1 MKKRIWLGAALAA
14 VIPGCLGLALAGAGE
29 SREETARDK
38 SVLRVTILDSGDYYH
53 SDAGIEN
60 GISLALKEIKEEL
73 GITVELDIVDDGEDY
88 AKGISLAKALAG
100 DEEVD
105 VALSFQNFESIGA
118 TAEIFEEAEKPL
130 VVTMGCYDEVAD
142 AGYAYFLADFLSGK
156 AIGNRIGTWL
166 AEKGVKSIAL
176 CHSDTKF
183 EKDEIRGLQAALEE
197 EEGISVK
204 DSVTGPFDE
213 ESLSALLVRCRKLG
227 VDAVVANFY
236 DRYDSAWLIRR
247 LREKAPGLTVVG
259 DYALDST
266 EILQEYGT
274 GLEGAVIVPV
284 YPYVKSDK
292 LTAFVTKYEKE
303 SGQMF
308 STAAVQ
314 YYDLFRML
322 AECYKKT
329 GDVKAVF
336 MSALKSEDGYEG
348 AAGTL
353 RFDESGRLL
362 AGECPVAVCRGG
374 EFVFEEE

>member
-1 MKKRIWLGAALAA
+1 MKRKVWFAAALAA
-14 VIPGCLGLALAGAGE
+14 VLLTCLGLTLAGAGE
-29 SREETARDK
+29 SQEETAKDM
-38 SVLRVTILDSGDYYH
+38 SVLHVTILDSGDYYH
-53 SDAGIEN
+53 SDAGIAN
-60 GISLALKEIKEEL
+60 GISLAVKEIKEEL
-73 GITVELDIVDDGEDY
+73 GITVKLDIVDDGEDY
-88 AKGISLAKALAG
+88 AKGISLARALAG
-100 DEEVD
+100 DDGVD
-105 VALSFQNFESIGA
+105 VVVSFQNFESIGA
-118 TAEIFEEAEKPL
+118 TAEVFEEAGKPL

-142 AGYAYFLADFLSGK
+142 AGYEYFLADFLSGR

-166 AEKGVKSIAL
+166 AGKGVKSIAL

-183 EKDEIRGLQAALEE
+183 EKDEIRGLQAALDAA
-197 EEGISVK
+197 EGISVK

-213 ESLSALLVRCRKLG
+213 EALSALLVRCRKLD

-236 DRYDSAWLIRR
+236 DREDSAWLIRR
-247 LREKAPGLTVVG
+247 LREKAPELTVVG

-266 EILQEYGT
+266 EILQEYGA

-284 YPYVKSDK
+284 YPYVKSDRF
-292 LTAFVTKYEKE
+292 TAFVGKYEEE
-303 SGQMF
+303 SGQIF

-322 AECYKKT
+322 AECYREA
-329 GDVKAVF
+329 GDAKAAL

-353 RFDESGRLL
+353 RFDGSGRLL
-362 AGECPVAVCRGG
+362 AEECPVAVCRNG